1 MISTHAKRLTFALV
15 LGATLAGWAAAQ
27 TAPATPAKA
36 AAKPAAKPAAPAAK
50 PAAAT
55 ADKPADGKTLS
66 LGGKEGG
73 GKLLTRDELRACL
86 KQRDTL
92 TVQLGELDGAR
103 TALNQE
109 RDALNAEQAA
119 LKTERENLAGMKTAV
134 DELNAKT
141 KGFQQQVDDWNKRV
155 AALAES
161 KAPTSAQEKQ
171 RADLNELGEGL
182 RKRQA
187 ELNSERDAVLA
198 RGDGQI
204 KTFNTRAAAV
214 DAKVTDWNERNRK
227 LNERG
232 DNLQTERQTWAAD
245 CGDKRYREDDEK
257 AVLSGK

>member
-1 MISTHAKRLTFALV
+1 MHATPVKRLTFALV
-15 LGATLAGWAAAQ
+15 LGASLVGWAAAQ

-36 AAKPAAKPAAPAAK
+36 AAKPATKPAAAAK
-50 PAAAT
+50 PAAAV
-55 ADKPADGKTLS
+55 ADKPADGKTMSLS
-66 LGGKEGG
+66 GKEGG

-92 TVQLGELDGAR
+92 TGQLNELAGAR

-134 DELNAKT
+134 EELNAKT
-141 KGFQQQVDDWNKRV
+141 KTFQQQVDEWNKRV

-161 KAPTSAQEKQ
+161 KGHASSVEKQ
-171 RADLNELGEGL
+171 RADLNEQGEGL
-182 RKRQA
+182 RKRQG
-187 ELNSERDAVLA
+187 ELNGERDAVLA
-198 RGDGQI
+198 RGEEQV
-204 KTFNTRAAAV
+204 KAFNARAGAV
-214 DAKVTDWNERNRK
+214 DAKVADWNERNRK

-232 DNLQTERQTWAAD
+232 DTLQTEREIWAAD

>member
-1 MISTHAKRLTFALV
+1 MNATPVKRLTFALV
-15 LGATLAGWAAAQ
+15 LGASLAGWAAAQ

-36 AAKPAAKPAAPAAK
+36 AAKPAAKPAVAAK
-50 PAAAT
+50 PAAAV
-55 ADKPADGKTLS
+55 ADKPADGKTMSLS
-66 LGGKEGG
+66 GKEGG

-92 TVQLGELDGAR
+92 TGQLNELAGAR

-134 DELNAKT
+134 EELNAKT
-141 KGFQQQVDDWNKRV
+141 KVFQEEVDGWNKRV

-161 KAPTSAQEKQ
+161 KGHASSLEKQ
-171 RADLNELGEGL
+171 RADVNEQGEGL

-187 ELNSERDAVLA
+187 ELTSERNAVLA
-198 RGDGQI
+198 RGEEQV
-204 KTFNTRAAAV
+204 KTFNARAAAV
-214 DAKVTDWNERNRK
+214 DGKVADWNERNRK

-232 DNLQTERQTWAAD
+232 DTLQTERETWAAD